1 MAVIGMYVVAL
12 TFAPAWVRGLTF
24 TALGLFFGLFYT
36 ADPLVYKK
44 RSLGEIAVFMVWGPL
59 IVGGSYHVLTGSV
72 DYIPMLVST
81 PIGLLLA
88 LVLLANNLKDVE
100 YEVDIFFLRKDK
112 NISEVQAS

>member
-12 TFAPAWVRGLTF
+12 TFALAWVRGLTVLTF

-100 YEVDIFFLRKDK
+100 YEREVDVKDHRP
-112 NISEVQAS
+112 Q